1 MLYQYYDIWF
11 TRDIYTMKDSVK
23 KIISTLIALGWLVT
37 LGIYMYQ
44 WTTLIKDYVAQYNYY
59 IIGALWAVFLIFL
72 LQFWLVILPGKWLKV
87 RAVVMGLIIVLLS
100 YYFVNNDASSGVFA
114 ADILSVLWVL
124 MIYLSLA
131 GVTITKQAE
140 NKIAQ
145 SKQVIIEI

>member
-1 MLYQYYDIWF
+1 
-11 TRDIYTMKDSVK
+11 
-23 KIISTLIALGWLVT
+23 
-37 LGIYMYQ
+37 
-44 WTTLIKDYVAQYNYY
+44 
-59 IIGALWAVFLIFL
+59 
-72 LQFWLVILPGKWLKV
+72 
-87 RAVVMGLIIVLLS
+87 MGLIIVLLS